1 MSDQFLEKSLKFLM
15 LLLALILL
23 TILVIPFTA
32 EAQTHIHRSIQNN
45 TSAIATSG
53 GTITFTITG
62 DTIATFSADMP
73 DSVGRGC
80 AIEYDSTGSV
90 SVKAI
95 AFIKYRTSKRVFGIQ
110 RFNGSKPAPAS
121 ATTTWN
127 IFHAYTTWRN
137 LHNGDEND
145 GINNTVENFDAHT
158 DGVNIDARS
167 EYWNVAM
174 YAGNHD
180 MTSSDGGDDM
190 NTSPTEMLN
199 IYAPCGTKF
208 VGTSQRHSGK
218 LTYRGPVWTVTTG
231 EAWRSADDAGN
242 RTCQDVIFDG
252 IQWDFTDVDATVALR
267 IHASET
273 GLVQNF
279 TIRNCIFRGS
289 DSTATSAVEHAAIVW
304 DSGTAS
310 NGGMVR
316 IYNNLF
322 YGWKSAATTTNEGAI
337 LFTSVNIADSMMV
350 HSNTIDRCQ
359 DGIKRSNAGNILSI
373 KNNITTRCNDGV
385 NGGIAGDKHV
395 SDISSD
401 CTSCTNNILG
411 TPSYTDRP
419 NGDFS
424 LQSGDTVA
432 KDAGT
437 RAAVGSVTAPTRD
450 LKGYT
455 RPVSTNDVGAFEQGA
470 TASGCSTEVDAT
482 ATDSPVLK
490 RRRNPVQ

>member
-1 MSDQFLEKSLKFLM
+1 MAFS
-15 LLLALILL
+15 
-23 TILVIPFTA
+23 
-32 EAQTHIHRSIQNN
+32 QTHIHRSIQNN
-45 TSAIATSG
+45 TSAIWTSG

-62 DTIATFSADMP
+62 DTIATFSSDAP
-73 DSVGRGC
+73 DSIGRGV
-80 AIEYDSTGSV
+80 AIEYDSTGSS

-95 AFIKYRTSKRVFGIQ
+95 CFIKYRISKRQFGVQ
-110 RFNGSKPAPAS
+110 RFNGSNPAPAS

-127 IFHAYTTWRN
+127 MFHAYTTWRN

-167 EYWNVAM
+167 EYWHVAM
-174 YAGNHD
+174 YAGAHD

-190 NTSPTEMLN
+190 NTSPTEMLE

-231 EAWRSADDAGN
+231 TAWASADDAGA

-252 IQWDFTDVDATVALR
+252 IQVDFTDVDATVAIR
-267 IHASET
+267 IHASEA

-279 TIRNCIFRGS
+279 TIRNCIFHGS
-289 DSTATSAVEHAAIVW
+289 DSTATSTVEHAAIVW
-304 DSGTAS
+304 DSGTS
-310 NGGMVR
+310 SVGSRVEV
-316 IYNNLF
+316 YSNLF

-337 LFTSVNIADSMMV
+337 LFTSVNIAASLLV

-359 DGIKRSNAGNILSI
+359 DGIKRSAAGNILSI
-373 KNNITTRCNDGV
+373 QNNITTRCNDGV
-385 NGGIAGDKHV
+385 NGGITGGTHV

-419 NGDFS
+419 NKDFS

-437 RAAVGSVTAPTRD
+437 TSATPVGALAAPTRD

-455 RPVSTNDVGAFEQGA
+455 RPNGTNDVGAFEQGA
-470 TASGCSTEVDAT
+470 TASGCSTEVDAPT
-482 ATDSPVLK
+482 T
-490 RRRNPVQ
+490 RRGGKVIFTN